1 MIELMQVKIKSLRDE
16 ITAIDYTNSMSNLSE
31 TLYDNKNVMCLKAKI
46 QVINE
51 LIISYGI
58 KK

>member
-1 MIELMQVKIKSLRDE
+1 MQAKIKSLRDE

-31 TLYDNKNVMCLKAKI
+31 TAYDDKNVMCLKAKI

-51 LIISYGI
+51 LIISYGVQ
-58 KK
+58 K